1 MKEENNFWQVNWLS
15 LILACVIALVGGL
28 TSYFNALAQIREEIR
43 VGIAAVR
50 QETKE
55 NYASKEETKYIGQ
68 AIFEIKG
75 DLKEIKSEIL
85 KRR

>member
-28 TSYFNALAQIREEIR
+28 TSYFNALAQIKEEIKI
-43 VGIAAVR
+43 GIESVR

-55 NYASKEETKYIGQ
+55 NYATKEETKYIKDN
-68 AIFEIKG
+68 IMEIKV
-75 DLKEIKSEIL
+75 DIKDIKNEIL